1 MESEETEEHDKY
13 KDMITYKMV
22 NAFLALNVRRNKKF
36 LGVFQNRI

>member
-13 KDMITYKMV
+13 KDMIIYKMV
-22 NAFLALNVRRNKKF
+22 NAFLALNVRRNKKL